1 MKVIIIGSPGA
12 GKSALTR
19 RINNFLCYP
28 VLHLDKVFHTGG
40 KSHISREELVEK
52 IKDFASRNNKWII
65 DGNYISTLEMR
76 VKLADTIIL
85 LNISSDI
92 CLANAYK
99 RSEES
104 IKKGTIRGDMA
115 EGFDET
121 LTEDFINFIKDFEK
135 DTMPRIK
142 EVLKN
147 NSDKNVIII
156 NNYRELE
163 DLVDSFKKEYY
174 KI

>member
-12 GKSALTR
+12 GKSVLTR
-19 RINNFLCYP
+19 RINKFLCYP

-52 IKDFASRNNKWII
+52 VKDFASRNDKWII

-99 RSEES
+99 RSEQS
-104 IKKGTIRGDMA
+104 IKKDTIRDDMA

-121 LTEDFINFIKDFEK
+121 LTEEFINFIKDFEK

-163 DLVDSFKKEYY
+163 DLVDSFKKEYD